1 MKTLIWSVA
10 WGDYSYMLQSLVKSI
25 RDVGIDHD
33 ILVYSDKPIVGC
45 KRLEMMKDIE
55 LDQTQYWKFEY
66 LKHVARLDYDIFVFI
81 DSDHYFVS
89 KPRIDFSEIIGSDL
103 WHSFLESPIN
113 SQETTRS
120 DWWNIKNEEM
130 AKIWKFFGVNQKII
144 YNTNGGF
151 WICRKN
157 FATKAIEVVY
167 NFREMQKRIGKN
179 LPEEVAIAVL
189 SHMFSVDYK
198 SRMHENYI
206 DIWGSEWTGALKDK
220 LPEGMP
226 WKFIEYMTGKES
238 VINPSIVHAM
248 RSKNALIKNGKKIL
262 NEI

>member
-45 KRLEMMKDIE
+45 KRLEMMKDIH

-66 LKHVARLDYDIFVFI
+66 LKQVARLDYDIFVFI

-130 AKIWKFFGVNQKII
+130 AKIFSTTYNMRIIGLRFFTVFGEW
-144 YNTNGGF
+144 G
-151 WICRKN
+151 RPDM
-157 FATKAIEVVY
+157 VVY
-167 NFREMQKRIGKN
+167 
-179 LPEEVAIAVL
+179 
-189 SHMFSVDYK
+189 
-198 SRMHENYI
+198 
-206 DIWGSEWTGALKDK
+206 K
-220 LPEGMP
+220 LFNSIFK
-226 WKFIEYMTGKES
+226 KF
-238 VINPSIVHAM
+238 
-248 RSKNALIKNGKKIL
+248 
-262 NEI
+262 